1 MDYKFVVMKDKV
13 NDGHYHEMM
22 DRIHISMETIN
33 DHMVQHPVSRKH
45 KKINRLLIEA
55 IVVLNE
61 AYQETGKQS
70 YKKPKKQS
78 S

>member
-1 MDYKFVVMKDKV
+1 MKDKV

-61 AYQETGKQS
+61 AYQETGKVS
-70 YKKPKKQS
+70 CKKSLRKA
-78 S
+78 